1 MRRSALV
8 LILLI
13 AFGTVSASAE
23 EVRRP
28 DRGDRFTISRFVR
41 TVKSILKPQTNSDGL
56 TPPVPAPAPGPR
68 P

>member
-1 MRRSALV
+1 MRRSSLV
-8 LILLI
+8 LIFLI

-41 TVKSILKPQTNSDGL
+41 AVKSILRPQTNSDVL
-56 TPPVPAPAPGPR
+56 TPPLPAPGPR